1 MYHDFTFEE
10 STLMSIYTDGTRE
23 GTLQALR
30 EMRGYLQADETDLQ
44 ELTDSSIEKLE
55 KLSDEDFQKLDLFF
69 EFDGTEDEDAV

>member
-1 MYHDFTFEE
+1 MDCYHE
-10 STLMSIYTDGTRE
+10 
-23 GTLQALR
+23 
-30 EMRGYLQADETDLQ
+30 ADETDLQ